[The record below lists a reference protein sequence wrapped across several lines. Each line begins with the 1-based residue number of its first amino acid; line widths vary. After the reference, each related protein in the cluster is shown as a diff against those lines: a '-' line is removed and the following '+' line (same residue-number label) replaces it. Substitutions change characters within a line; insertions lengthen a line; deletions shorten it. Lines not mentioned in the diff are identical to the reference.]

1 MISDN
6 DADIAPGDG
15 QTGRL
20 GDELNRLLRRLGSE
34 PASSLSSVFDDW
46 GSIVGEQVAAHV
58 SPVRLQD
65 GRLLV
70 EVDDPTWATQMRF
83 LESHIISS
91 ISARTSV
98 AITAI
103 EVRVKRN
110 PHNA

>member
-1 MISDN
+1 MSD
-6 DADIAPGDG
+6 DS
-15 QTGRL
+15 RL
-20 GDELNRLLRRLGSE
+20 GDELNRLLKRLGSE
-34 PASSLSSVFDDW
+34 PAGNVASVFDNW
-46 GSIVGEQVAAHV
+46 EALVGEQVAAHV

-83 LESHIISS
+83 LESQIINRVSDRS
-91 ISARTSV
+91 QV

-110 PHNA
+110 PRNA

>member
-1 MISDN
+1 VSD
-6 DADIAPGDG
+6 DS
-15 QTGRL
+15 RL
-20 GDELNRLLRRLGSE
+20 GDELNRLLKRLGSE
-34 PASSLSSVFDDW
+34 PASNVASVFDNWDVL
-46 GSIVGEQVAAHV
+46 VGEQVAAHV

-83 LESHIISS
+83 LESQIINRV
-91 ISARTSV
+91 SARSQV

-110 PHNA
+110 PRNA

>member
-1 MISDN
+1 MSDEDSN
-6 DADIAPGDG
+6 PREDS
-15 QTGRL
+15 RL
-20 GDELNRLLRRLGSE
+20 GDELNRLLQRLGSE
-34 PASSLSSVFDDW
+34 PLDILASVFDDW
-46 GSIVGEQVAAHV
+46 AVLVGEQVAAHV

-83 LESHIISS
+83 LESHIIERVSTRS
-91 ISARTSV
+91 QV

-103 EVRVKRN
+103 DVRVKRN

>member
-1 MISDN
+1 MSDN
-6 DADIAPGDG
+6 DSQLNNDS
-15 QTGRL
+15 RL
-20 GDELNRLLRRLGSE
+20 GDELNRLLQRLGSE
-34 PASSLSSVFDDW
+34 PLDNLASVFNDW
-46 GSIVGEQVAAHV
+46 AVLVGEQVAAHV

-83 LESHIISS
+83 LEAHIIERV
-91 ISARTSV
+91 SARSQV

-103 EVRVKRN
+103 DVRVKRN

>member
-1 MISDN
+1 MSDEDSN
-6 DADIAPGDG
+6 SREDS
-15 QTGRL
+15 RL
-20 GDELNRLLRRLGSE
+20 GDELNRLLQRLGSE
-34 PASSLSSVFDDW
+34 PLDTLASVFDDW
-46 GSIVGEQVAAHV
+46 AVLVGEQVAAHV

-83 LESHIISS
+83 LESHIIERVSTRS
-91 ISARTSV
+91 QV

-103 EVRVKRN
+103 DVRVKRN

>member
-1 MISDN
+1 VRDHEDDFTAN
-6 DADIAPGDG
+6 DPVG
-15 QTGRL
+15 GRL

-34 PASSLSSVFDDW
+34 PVSSLASVFDEW
-46 GSIVGEQVAAHV
+46 PLLVGEQVAAHV
-58 SPVRLQD
+58 SPIRLQD

-83 LESHIISS
+83 LESHIIDSV
-91 ISARTSV
+91 SARSQV

-110 PHNA
+110 TRNA

>member
-1 MISDN
+1 MSD
-6 DADIAPGDG
+6 IDG
-15 QTGRL
+15 AFSGSDDGVGRL
-20 GDELNRLLRRLGSE
+20 GEELDRLLRRLGSE
-34 PASSLSSVFDDW
+34 PATNLASVFDDW
-46 GSIVGEQVAAHV
+46 AALVGDQVAAHV

-91 ISARTSV
+91 VSARTQV

-103 EVRVKRN
+103 DVRVKRN
-110 PHNA
+110 PYNA